1 MEEEAMQIEQKR
13 FAVKHTF
20 TFSEQQLNFAFKD
33 RSGSGDVDVAYADIP
48 KKKSVRIDENSWLR
62 NAGILWCAI
71 GVAALLLKWSGV
83 MWLPIGIACLVWYH
97 FSKVRYTILQAEEG
111 SIWVIQDKK
120 HDDILREI
128 SDRRNRQL
136 LSWYGE
142 INYENDPQSEIK
154 KFNWLAEQEVLSK
167 EQADMKIAE
176 VKMKAR
182 MQSTESTGNL
192 LN

>member
-1 MEEEAMQIEQKR
+1 MQIEQKR

-176 VKMKAR
+176 VKMKAW